1 LVAFVYKSFG
11 SGGFDNLTDTYI
23 AAPAISNA
31 KIDTINAGV
40 IDYMKEGWQPIGGVS
55 VILSGTKKVEG
66 QDFEEDTFFYSQA
79 MVKYINRD

>member
-1 LVAFVYKSFG
+1 MALIITDYTIVSEYAKPDEDSF
-11 SGGFDNLTDTYI
+11 L
-23 AAPAISNA
+23 
-31 KIDTINAGV
+31 KGV